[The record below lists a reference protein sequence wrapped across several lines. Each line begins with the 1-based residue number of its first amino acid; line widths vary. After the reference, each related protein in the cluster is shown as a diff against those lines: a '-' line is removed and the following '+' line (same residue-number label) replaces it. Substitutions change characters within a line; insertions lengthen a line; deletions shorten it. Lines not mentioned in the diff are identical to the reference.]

1 MFAWLP
7 LNPRAF
13 TLHAVPIALSYVHA
27 CLAQYLQQCLHVHHL
42 LVLVAF
48 SLLAQLLPHLCE
60 VVLFFFG
67 LRMVPH
73 ILVEYELK
81 DAGKVLVQL
90 PLQVGLAS
98 LELPPQLLNQELVLL
113 QVHEA

>member
-7 LNPRAF
+7 LNPIAF
-13 TLHAVPIALSYVHA
+13 TLHAVPVALSYVHA
-27 CLAQYLQQCLHVHHL
+27 GLTEYLQQCLNIHHL
-42 LVLVAF
+42 LVLVTL

-60 VVLFFFG
+60 VFLFR
-67 LRMVPH
+67 LRMIPH
-73 ILVEYELK
+73 FLVEYELK